1 MIEVLGNRIIFEG
14 RKIQF
19 DNNIFEAIEY
29 DGKIV
34 VVFDTE
40 EDDGYD
46 NVFCYTLEKELIWRI
61 KPVPVKIG
69 GTARTPYVGVDI
81 TNGNCRIIDFFGRR
95 FLINIENGEI
105 ISKDIVR

>member
-14 RKIQF
+14 REIQF
-19 DNNIFEAIEY
+19 DNKIFEAIQY

-34 VVFDTE
+34 VVFDMK
-40 EDDGYD
+40 EDAGYD
-46 NVFCYTLEKELIWRI
+46 NVFCYTLEKQLLWKI
-61 KPVPVKIG
+61 KPVPVEIG
-69 GTARTPYVGVDI
+69 GSARTPYVGVDI